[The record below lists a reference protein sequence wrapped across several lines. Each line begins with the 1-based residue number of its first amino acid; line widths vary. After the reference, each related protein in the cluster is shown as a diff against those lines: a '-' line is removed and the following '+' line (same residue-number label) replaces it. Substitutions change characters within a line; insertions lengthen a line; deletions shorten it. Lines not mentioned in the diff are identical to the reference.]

1 MAWKKPVPKC
11 FQIQQ
16 CPLPFSGLQSNRDL
30 GQSVLQW
37 PRSGGGSVLL
47 ELELVVS
54 SPKEHGAQRALACP
68 DGSSTWRAG
77 RELPGTGSGAFH
89 GFLSGASVCCQLS
102 NGGIS
107 FQHCLAQEQA
117 PGLLPDSPQY
127 AVCQLR
133 QLLPSQGHSGL

>member
-54 SPKEHGAQRALACP
+54 SPKEHGAQRGLACP

-77 RELPGTGSGAFH
+77 RELPGTVLALGRSMAFYQVPVCAASCQMEASLFNTALH
-89 GFLSGASVCCQLS
+89 KSRPQACFLTLPNMQSAS
-102 NGGIS
+102 
-107 FQHCLAQEQA
+107 
-117 PGLLPDSPQY
+117 
-127 AVCQLR
+127 
-133 QLLPSQGHSGL
+133 